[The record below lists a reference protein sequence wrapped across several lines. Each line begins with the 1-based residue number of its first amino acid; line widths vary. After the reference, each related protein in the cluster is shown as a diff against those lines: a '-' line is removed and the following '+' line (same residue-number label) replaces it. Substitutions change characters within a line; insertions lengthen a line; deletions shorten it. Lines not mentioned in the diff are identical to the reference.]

1 MCFGS
6 RPAPPPPLPEPR
18 PTPPKPE
25 KTAERVVV
33 GSNRTKP
40 APSRP
45 KPAVTGQQTTG
56 ETGRKRTGQR
66 QIQARR
72 RGTSQLRLPLL
83 KNQGSSDLRY

>member
-1 MCFGS
+1 MCFGG
-6 RPAPPPPLPEPR
+6 RPSPPPLPEPR

-45 KPAVTGQQTTG
+45 KPNVTGQQTTG

-66 QIQARR
+66 QQRAKRL
-72 RGTSQLRLPLL
+72 GTAQLRIPLMK